1 MNAQQ
6 IKQKS
11 IEQLQEE
18 GIRYIEHLPALFD
31 VEEVQ
36 MRTTEEIAKRF
47 IAAILVTTMC
57 FEIQNGT
64 KDENMEWLENMFKK
78 FSIQTDDLTEKEKN
92 ILYGEPTGQDLVNG
106 TWKYEA
112 EWILFWALGFSDE
125 IGFPDSIAPTNS
137 MIQFLASCKNLQEV
151 IWKAKIRNKE
161 EILQMA
167 DLFYRYHWVVTD
179 YRVNGQEIG
188 RDMNTGVVMER
199 RAGLWWLIF
208 SHDKEISDW
217 DNPDYST

>member
-11 IEQLQEE
+11 IEQLQKE

-31 VEEVQ
+31 VKEVQ
-36 MRTTEEIAKRF
+36 IRTTEEIAKRF

-151 IWKAKIRNKE
+151 I
-161 EILQMA
+161 
-167 DLFYRYHWVVTD
+167 
-179 YRVNGQEIG
+179 
-188 RDMNTGVVMER
+188 
-199 RAGLWWLIF
+199 
-208 SHDKEISDW
+208 
-217 DNPDYST
+217 

>member
-151 IWKAKIRNKE
+151 I
-161 EILQMA
+161 
-167 DLFYRYHWVVTD
+167 
-179 YRVNGQEIG
+179 
-188 RDMNTGVVMER
+188 
-199 RAGLWWLIF
+199 
-208 SHDKEISDW
+208 
-217 DNPDYST
+217 